1 MIGLSF
7 AAPAAKLCELWD
19 CAEKPLCKMQ
29 SGFCYADNYFALDG
43 IGEAAEPVA
52 LHVLDPA
59 RVARRRDGG
68 VDGQLGR
75 VGDAVL
81 GGNGLNVA
89 LAEDGVLLAAVRAGV
104 VAMFSTMPSTGTCI
118 MSAMLTALSTI
129 MPTSSC
135 GDVTTT
141 TPATGRDWNTVSGT
155 SPVPGGMS
163 TNI

>member
-7 AAPAAKLCELWD
+7 AAPAAKLCEALGLRRKTALQN
-19 CAEKPLCKMQ
+19 AERFLLCRQ
-29 SGFCYADNYFALDG
+29 LLALDG

-89 LAEDGVLLAAVRAGV
+89 LAEDGVAAAAVG
-104 VAMFSTMPSTGTCI
+104 
-118 MSAMLTALSTI
+118 AL
-129 MPTSSC
+129 TSSC

>member
-7 AAPAAKLCELWD
+7 AAPAAKLCEALWLRRKTALQN
-19 CAEKPLCKMQ
+19 AERFLLCRQ
-29 SGFCYADNYFALDG
+29 LLALDG

-89 LAEDGVLLAAVRAGV
+89 LAEDGVLL
-104 VAMFSTMPSTGTCI
+104 PQ
-118 MSAMLTALSTI
+118 
-129 MPTSSC
+129 
-135 GDVTTT
+135 
-141 TPATGRDWNTVSGT
+141 SGQ
-155 SPVPGGMS
+155 V
-163 TNI
+163 